1 MRSRRTAAI
10 ALVVLVLLLLLGMQM
25 PGAWRDQALQST
37 HLPWQ
42 VNPLAHFTAF
52 AAMAWLAS
60 APPLRWPLARVLLG
74 ALALALLSEGL
85 QYFAA
90 GRHPTWR
97 DVGIDMAGAAL
108 GLALARWRRA
118 N

>member
-10 ALVVLVLLLLLGMQM
+10 ALVVLILLLLLGTQM

-60 APPLRWPLARVLLG
+60 APPLRWPLARVL
-74 ALALALLSEGL
+74 
-85 QYFAA
+85 
-90 GRHPTWR
+90 GRWLWR
-97 DVGIDMAGAAL
+97 CCPRACNTCRRPPPH
-108 GLALARWRRA
+108 LARRGH
-118 N
+118 